1 MGHISIHIQ
10 NYNIPIMGTSWLPSY
25 EALPGEVQSYHWD
38 VDDLGTWNPW
48 NPFGWCPIEKSWEMS
63 LS

>member
-1 MGHISIHIQ
+1 
-10 NYNIPIMGTSWLPSY
+10 MGTSWLPSY